1 MIALTR
7 LGSRE
12 RFFLNPDLIERIDT
26 HVDTVVRLTSG
37 VEYVVADTGD
47 EIVEKIVAYRARVNA
62 TGPTSARGVPSE
74 DDDQPHHGATVV
86 ELNPT
91 REVPR

>member
-47 EIVEKIVAYRARVNA
+47 EIVAYRARVNA
-62 TGPTSARGVPSE
+62 TGPTIARGVPLDDE
-74 DDDQPHHGATVV
+74 DDQPHHGATVV